1 MNKKNN
7 YIWLFGENLGKTANN
22 NSFYFWKHIINKKK
36 DNINKYIILEKNSL
50 NKKVYE
56 TLNKRE
62 KESVVWKNSLKHF
75 ILFFLA
81 DMYFVTLSYKDIRPE
96 QFMGKKYE
104 FQISRPVIYLQHG
117 ITAIKKLGYK
127 GNSYW
132 NNMFRFIYYNK
143 IIKQQLIEEN
153 DFRKY
158 QLYYGIVFPR
168 FKELVRKNNLELK
181 KGIKSKQI
189 LWFLTWREYKEDSF
203 ENQMLIK
210 KINHVLRN
218 EKLNKYLHN
227 NKLKIKLCLHQLY
240 KTDAEEFMKNV
251 NKNNIE
257 LAYATEINLME
268 EIVKSNML
276 ITDYSSLGFDFTFLK
291 KPVVLFQPD
300 REEYLSKRQTYCTID
315 ELEDNSIDTE
325 SEFIDI
331 IINEKYRIN
340 EFFNSRITDVEFE
353 KVEKGYYI
361 DRMYKYFK
369 KKQEEK
375 ITFLGYNFYGVGG
388 TVNATRAL
396 AEGLLENGYMVE
408 MLSLKNNGKAK
419 NMPYALNLTNI
430 DMYMN
435 FDNFKIKR
443 WLWSNIYRNYKYL
456 NFDTSKKYLE
466 PYTGVAIEKILNRIK
481 SKTVISTRETLHL
494 FLEDTN
500 NKKIKNKIYFFHCQA
515 EIIDEI
521 FPGIM
526 GEINKR
532 KLTNTVFVTEKNKN
546 EYIKKQ
552 QYDNYE
558 RSLVLGNALERKNVR
573 NINKIEVIP
582 EKEKYYLIYLLR
594 ISQER
599 KCDIENLIEFGK
611 YLKEKNI
618 KNIVVDVFGDGDY
631 VENFV
636 NELVDNELTNFIKY
650 KGKTND
656 STYHIRRHDALV
668 DFTLNHSFGMT
679 YIEGIL
685 SGKSVYCMKNTG
697 SIEVME
703 GIPNSFIESY
713 EDLVNKINKLPTI
726 SVEQLQENY
735 RKIEEKYSRKI
746 IAKKFIEY
754 IDRGAKNE

>member
-291 KPVVLFQPD
+291 KP
-300 REEYLSKRQTYCTID
+300 R
-315 ELEDNSIDTE
+315 
-325 SEFIDI
+325 
-331 IINEKYRIN
+331 
-340 EFFNSRITDVEFE
+340 
-353 KVEKGYYI
+353 
-361 DRMYKYFK
+361 
-369 KKQEEK
+369 
-375 ITFLGYNFYGVGG
+375 
-388 TVNATRAL
+388 
-396 AEGLLENGYMVE
+396 
-408 MLSLKNNGKAK
+408 
-419 NMPYALNLTNI
+419 
-430 DMYMN
+430 
-435 FDNFKIKR
+435 
-443 WLWSNIYRNYKYL
+443 
-456 NFDTSKKYLE
+456 
-466 PYTGVAIEKILNRIK
+466 
-481 SKTVISTRETLHL
+481 
-494 FLEDTN
+494 
-500 NKKIKNKIYFFHCQA
+500 
-515 EIIDEI
+515 
-521 FPGIM
+521 
-526 GEINKR
+526 KR
-532 KLTNTVFVTEKNKN
+532 K
-546 EYIKKQ
+546 
-552 QYDNYE
+552 
-558 RSLVLGNALERKNVR
+558 
-573 NINKIEVIP
+573 NII
-582 EKEKYYLIYLLR
+582 
-594 ISQER
+594 
-599 KCDIENLIEFGK
+599 
-611 YLKEKNI
+611 
-618 KNIVVDVFGDGDY
+618 
-631 VENFV
+631 
-636 NELVDNELTNFIKY
+636 
-650 KGKTND
+650 
-656 STYHIRRHDALV
+656 
-668 DFTLNHSFGMT
+668 
-679 YIEGIL
+679 
-685 SGKSVYCMKNTG
+685 
-697 SIEVME
+697 
-703 GIPNSFIESY
+703 
-713 EDLVNKINKLPTI
+713 
-726 SVEQLQENY
+726 
-735 RKIEEKYSRKI
+735 
-746 IAKKFIEY
+746 
-754 IDRGAKNE
+754 